1 LPKHCTL
8 GAVEAMVGDMA
19 LVGVDRGGS
28 VLSWEMERSRPRIPT
43 HYGDSPELPF
53 RAGFA

>member
-1 LPKHCTL
+1 
-8 GAVEAMVGDMA
+8 MVGDMA